1 MFVPCINDDLITL
14 LSNRCAVSAGY
25 TSTVEHGHWL
35 LHPTLAAVKTHFPR
49 TPERCTTSALVNVS

>member
-25 TSTVEHGHWL
+25 TSTVEHGHNL
-35 LHPTLAAVKTHFPR
+35 
-49 TPERCTTSALVNVS
+49 TPHTSIHVGVILKLILICVEGLKV